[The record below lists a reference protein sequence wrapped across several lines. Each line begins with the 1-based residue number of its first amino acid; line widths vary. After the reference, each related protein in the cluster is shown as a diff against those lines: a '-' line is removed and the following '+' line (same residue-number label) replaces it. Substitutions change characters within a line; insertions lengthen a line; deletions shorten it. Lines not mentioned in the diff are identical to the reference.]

1 MTENELVDALR
12 EELEDELMTAFAKQ
26 AWEVMTDEG
35 QGLGREIYEATHAA
49 RERAEAAAERS
60 EGGGQ

>member
-1 MTENELVDALR
+1 
-12 EELEDELMTAFAKQ
+12 MTAFAKQ
-26 AWEVMTDEG
+26 AWEVMTDES

-60 EGGGQ
+60 EGGGE

>member
-26 AWEVMTDEG
+26 AWEVMTDES

-60 EGGGQ
+60 EGGGE